1 MKPIHYTLSVL
12 LLASASL
19 WAENNEGYKFETVVN
34 QKVTP
39 VKDQASTGTCWCFA
53 TTSFVE
59 AELLR
64 QGKGEYDLSEMFIV
78 RQKYMNQLKDNFCV
92 RAKGISVREA
102 LLQAGLRHSIRSA
115 LYRKK
120 FIRVLITTQNYI
132 TIRKWWSI

>member
-1 MKPIHYTLSVL
+1 MLVL

-78 RQKYMNQLKDNFCV
+78 RQKYMNQLKDNLASGQGEY
-92 RAKGISVREA
+92 RSGKHYYKLDYGIQS
-102 LLQAGLRHSIRSA
+102 GRHCTGRS
-115 LYRKK
+115 LYG
-120 FIRVLITTQNYI
+120 Y
-132 TIRKWWSI
+132 